1 MIAWLSRPLTASA
14 LGALSPSSFFLL
26 TSLSDDAAF
35 SWSGL
40 PMASLNF
47 DSPSCLQLWSPRPD
61 TLRSWQCFSDVMAVS
76 GHPCLFSRC
85 PLTSLSLGIPIFWHL
100 FLLRPSSLDT
110 SFSQHPILLTRF
122 FLTHVHPFVF
132 TSLFV
137 WNLFLSKLPSLGT
150 FLCLEVDVH
159 SHVFLFASFS
169 PGIPF
174 LLNFKVLL
182 RTTKLAQSTSKY
194 YLVLRSLHPST
205 TSYYEACTQYSKYY
219 FVLQSLREALP
230 STTSSKTCTN
240 YIPVLLCPTKLA
252 IKGPDNP
259 TCQLLPT
266 SSKRKVKIA
275 WGKQEREKIW
285 WRIGAEQVVCGRLST
300 GDWFASKSKAS

>member
-1 MIAWLSRPLTASA
+1 MCMI
-14 LGALSPSSFFLL
+14 
-26 TSLSDDAAF
+26 
-35 SWSGL
+35 
-40 PMASLNF
+40 
-47 DSPSCLQLWSPRPD
+47 
-61 TLRSWQCFSDVMAVS
+61 
-76 GHPCLFSRC
+76 
-85 PLTSLSLGIPIFWHL
+85 
-100 FLLRPSSLDT
+100 
-110 SFSQHPILLTRF
+110 
-122 FLTHVHPFVF
+122 FVF

-159 SHVFLFASFS
+159 SHVFLLASFS

-240 YIPVLLCPTKLA
+240 YFPVLLCPTKLA
-252 IKGPDNP
+252 KKPFPVLNRITKLAPSTSLHRTTKRTGE
-259 TCQLLPT
+259 LLRGMDP
-266 SSKRKVKIA
+266 KA
-275 WGKQEREKIW
+275 GE
-285 WRIGAEQVVCGRLST
+285 AEALSVSLYLST
-300 GDWFASKSKAS
+300 YLCIYLAIYLSDYLFFCLSEHLGFWLSSYLSNDLSVCLSMCPSISLSNWLTN